1 MNKEQG
7 IKKEQQESKK
17 VTKRG
22 PLLIAI
28 LVLVLIAVLLTFFLT
43 RETKDK
49 ILTSIEGIDDYEIV
63 LEVNRNNEEIMLGKY
78 QYDKNKQVM
87 YFQLT
92 DNNGVLEEQ
101 YYDIA
106 NKMLYVKNQDNGL
119 YKSMDYE
126 TDYRLNTILN
136 ELLKKANNTS
146 FMDETSYTIPY
157 SDMEELLTKGDNLL
171 TSYLIS
177 KNIQIESGNI
187 NLKVTK
193 VGDDLDTIMIILPT
207 KEHETE
213 IILSFVKKETSLNVP
228 QASNNQSNEALA
240 AKWLIIYLQRIYAN
254 EPQEARGVTDINY
267 FLNSEYGEELK
278 NILTDIPTDVRLRV
292 TPASNKEAGI
302 VNGTLTFEN
311 GKVVTIENNQIKSVE

>member
-1 MNKEQG
+1 MNKEQET
-7 IKKEQQESKK
+7 KKEKQEPKK
-17 VTKRG
+17 VTRRG

-49 ILTSIEGIDDYEIV
+49 ILTSFEGIDDYEIV
-63 LEVNRNNEEIMLGKY
+63 LDVNRNNEEVMLGNYKF
-78 QYDKNKQVM
+78 DKNKQII

-92 DNNGVLEEQ
+92 DSDNVLEEQ
-101 YYDIA
+101 YYDIS
-106 NKMLYVKNQDNGL
+106 NKMLYVKNQDNGH

-171 TSYLIS
+171 ISYLVA
-177 KNIQIESGNI
+177 KNIQMDSGNI
-187 NLKVTK
+187 KLEVTK
-193 VGDDLDTIMIILPT
+193 IGNDLDTITITLPT

-213 IILSFVKKETSLNVP
+213 VKLSFVKKEISI
-228 QASNNQSNEALA
+228 SSSSFKQS
-240 AKWLIIYLQRIYAN
+240 I
-254 EPQEARGVTDINY
+254 
-267 FLNSEYGEELK
+267 
-278 NILTDIPTDVRLRV
+278 
-292 TPASNKEAGI
+292 
-302 VNGTLTFEN
+302 
-311 GKVVTIENNQIKSVE
+311 